1 MKTTLN
7 TPRQKA
13 IAASVLSLLLGLPVY
28 SATFTLNPSM
38 DAFVTTG
45 PSGNLSGNNYG
56 GAGALSVAAPG
67 LPNGEFQS
75 VLQFNLSGAVTSFN
89 TQFGAGQWNIQSIT
103 LSLTATSPNNAIF
116 NSSAAGQFGIS
127 WMQNDS
133 WTEGTGTPAAPTTT
147 GITYSSLP
155 SYTGA
160 GDESLGTFSF
170 AGGTSGSA
178 TYTLSLT
185 PGFLADA
192 SAGDLVS
199 FRLFAADTAVSYL
212 FDSRNFGT
220 ASARPLLTVVAVP
233 EPAALP
239 LLAVGAALLFR
250 RKASPPKIAAN
261 DTPPSQGGL
270 KLTGPRAVPARSAHN
285 TCGGAPENQNV
296 REAVG
301 IAASRDGS
309 RSDPEADARP
319 ALRHVPPSAS
329 SSCSLSSLSSRS
341 WRRCSCRP

>member
-7 TPRQKA
+7 TPCQKA
-13 IAASVLSLLLGLPVY
+13 IAACVLSLLLGLPVY

-67 LPNGEFQS
+67 LSKGEFQS
-75 VLQFNLSGAVTSFN
+75 VLQFDLSGAVTSFN

-133 WTEGTGTPAAPTTT
+133 WTEGAGTPAAPTTT

-160 GDESLGTFSF
+160 GDESIGTFSF
-170 AGGTSGSA
+170 NGATSGSTA
-178 TYTLSLT
+178 YTLSLT
-185 PGFLADA
+185 SGFLADA

-199 FRLFAADTAVSYL
+199 FRLFAADSLVSYL
-212 FDSRNFGT
+212 FDSRSFGT
-220 ASARPLLTVVAVP
+220 TSARPLLTVVAVP

-239 LLAVGAALLFR
+239 LLAVGAALLFGAKRCR
-250 RKASPPKIAAN
+250 RKH
-261 DTPPSQGGL
+261 Q
-270 KLTGPRAVPARSAHN
+270 
-285 TCGGAPENQNV
+285 Q
-296 REAVG
+296 
-301 IAASRDGS
+301 
-309 RSDPEADARP
+309 
-319 ALRHVPPSAS
+319 
-329 SSCSLSSLSSRS
+329 
-341 WRRCSCRP
+341 